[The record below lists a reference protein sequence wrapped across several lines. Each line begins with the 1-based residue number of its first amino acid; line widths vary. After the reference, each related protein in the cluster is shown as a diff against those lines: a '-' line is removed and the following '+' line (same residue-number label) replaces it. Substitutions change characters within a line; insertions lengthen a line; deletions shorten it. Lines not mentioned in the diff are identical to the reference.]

1 MLVYDR
7 SFKIDG
13 TVKSIFEDTWTII
26 RAHIGSMTLIWA
38 VFYLPTNIF
47 ILLRSGDMVKH
58 LNSGSGAVLPVMVLL
73 SLLGT
78 IPNIALVLLV
88 RSGDCDDYNALV
100 GSAFKKIPYY
110 ITTSFAM
117 LFSMLPMIMLSVV
130 ASLLV
135 SLALGSL
142 GVAPEQQMYAI
153 IPLIVFISLYA
164 MLRFA
169 SAVPFYLMTGTRNL
183 RAARYSSTLFRMN
196 RKMIFAAFSIC
207 TLFPMAVNFGMLY
220 AIESEIIN
228 VVFGFVIGYYMF
240 LSTAFYAGFIKHIK
254 EAESEL
260 DESDNQENPIKE
272 IEKKSELS
280 E

>member
-1 MLVYDR
+1 MLVYDK

-13 TVKSIFEDTWTII
+13 TVKSIFEDTWSII

-58 LNSGSGAVLPVMVLL
+58 LNSGNSAVLPVMVLL

-117 LFSMLPMIMLSVV
+117 LFSMIPMILLSVI
-130 ASLLV
+130 ASLLL
-135 SLALGSL
+135 SLALESIGM
-142 GVAPEQQMYAI
+142 APEQQMYAI
-153 IPLIVFISLYA
+153 IPLIVLISLYA

-183 RAARYSSTLFRMN
+183 RAARYSSYLFRMN
-196 RKMIFAAFSIC
+196 RKMILAAFSIC
-207 TLFPMAVNFGMLY
+207 TLLPMAVNFGMLY
-220 AIESEIIN
+220 AIESEAVN
-228 VVFGFVIGYYMF
+228 VIFGFIIGYYLF
-240 LSTAFYAGFIKHIK
+240 LSTAFYAGFLNHIK
-254 EAESEL
+254 EVEPEL
-260 DESDNQENPIKE
+260 HDSDNKEQPIKE
-272 IEKKSELS
+272 IEEKSEL
-280 E
+280 